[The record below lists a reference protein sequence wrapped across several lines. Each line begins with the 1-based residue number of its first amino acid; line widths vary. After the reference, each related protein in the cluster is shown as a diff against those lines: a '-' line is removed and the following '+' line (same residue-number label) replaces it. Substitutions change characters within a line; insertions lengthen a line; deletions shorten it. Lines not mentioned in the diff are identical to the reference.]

1 MMKKLFSILF
11 AMLFAIT
18 AMAVPAKKFVRTVSQ
33 PDGTTVDIT
42 LVGDEYFSYYMTVDG
57 VPVMETEQGAYCY
70 ARCEAGAFLP
80 TATLA
85 HDVAVRGEAERT
97 LAESIKAIPVT
108 RPERANQIAEEN
120 NSRRARRAPNGP
132 NRVGTSTNHTGNK
145 RGIIILVNYT
155 DKKMVHTQQEFD
167 DQMNKNNYNKGGHIG
182 SLSDYFY
189 DQSYG
194 QLNIDFDV
202 VGPYTVSQ
210 NMAFYGAHSA
220 SDSDKRPGQM
230 VAEAVR
236 LADPDVDFSK
246 YDWNGDRKVD
256 QIFVIYAGYAEA
268 QGGPQESIWPHE
280 WSLTSAYYSG
290 MSNEGAIY
298 TDGVTIDTYACSS
311 ELASYYGTNMAGIGT
326 AAHEFSHCMGLPDF
340 YDTDY
345 SGGAGMDDWSLMCS
359 GSYNS
364 NACIPAPYT
373 SYERWF
379 SGWMEPVEL
388 NDPCFVKEMKHLVT
402 TPEAYIIYNQKN
414 KNEYYLLE
422 NHQTTGNT
430 GEYRNWDRGNAGH
443 GMLVMH
449 VDYNRQSWQ
458 YNTVNDDPSHQRMTY
473 IPANGKMTSSSGS
486 LYPGTKNNRSL
497 TNTSSPAA
505 KLYNKNT
512 DGSNYMNRPI
522 ENITEVSG
530 MINFKFN
537 GGIYIGIPEV
547 YEATNVTDSSFT
559 AHWSEIP
566 GAETYTM
573 QVYEKDKF
581 GKDTIFCEDIASNE
595 AFSSRITTDVSTKI
609 NNYLTSGGWSG
620 LNLFI
625 DEQRLRL
632 GTSTKA
638 GKLQSKLL
646 PAPQDGKIRVNIGIQ
661 KYLTNATNF
670 YVRVLDENSSIVK
683 SITLQPTEDAEI
695 HHLTIDSI
703 STDFKLV
710 FLTQSKQAFI
720 TYIDCLDNIT
730 PLVLDGL
737 TETSYDVTGLEPNTY
752 VYRVKALATETEGLW
767 SEPIEVVLQG
777 TTAIENVAAPS
788 AVQTENVYYNLS
800 GQRVARPQKG
810 IFILGNKKVVK

>member
-1 MMKKLFSILF
+1 
-11 AMLFAIT
+11 MLFAIT

-132 NRVGTSTNHTGNK
+132 NRVGTSTHHTGNK

-167 DQMNKNNYNKGGHIG
+167 DQMNTKNYNKGGHIG

-210 NMAFYGAHSA
+210 NMAFYGDHTA
-220 SDSDKRPGQM
+220 SDNDKRPGQM

-246 YDWNGDRKVD
+246 YDWNGDRMVD

-268 QGGPQESIWPHE
+268 QGGPKESIWPHE
-280 WSLTSAYYSG
+280 WNLTSAYYFG
-290 MSNEGAIY
+290 KSNEGAIY

-388 NDPCFVKEMKHLVT
+388 NGPCFVKEMKHLVT

-547 YEATNVTDSSFT
+547 YEATDVTDSSFT
-559 AHWSEIP
+559 AHWSEVDL
-566 GAETYTM
+566 AETYTV
-573 QVYEKDKF
+573 QVFDKEKY
-581 GKDTIFCEDIASNE
+581 GKDTLLCEDIAMNPSFNQKLT
-595 AFSSRITTDVSTKI
+595 ADVASKI
-609 NNYLTSGGWSG
+609 NEYLVSGGWSG
-620 LNLFI
+620 INLFV
-625 DEQRLRL
+625 EEHRLRL
-632 GTSTKA
+632 GTTTKA
-638 GKLQSKLL
+638 GKLESKLIA
-646 PAPQDGKIRVNIGIQ
+646 APEDGKIRLKVGIQ
-661 KYLTNATNF
+661 KYGTNATNF
-670 YVRVLDENSSIVK
+670 YVRLINADGKLIKSVTLTPDTEAEEHELAFD
-683 SITLQPTEDAEI
+683 SIT
-695 HHLTIDSI
+695 
-703 STDFKLV
+703 TDFRVV
-710 FLTQSKQAFI
+710 FLTQTRQAYI
-720 TYIDCLDNIT
+720 THIQCLEKT
-730 PLVLDGL
+730 YGKEVEGVSGTSCLVSGL
-737 TETSYDVTGLEPNTY
+737 VPNAY
-752 VYRVKALATETEGLW
+752 LYRVKAVTSESESGW
-767 SEPIEVVLQG
+767 SELQEVVLKG
-777 TTAIENVAAPS
+777 TTGIENVTAPW
-788 AVQTENVYYNLS
+788 QRLPQWGEQYNLS
-800 GQRVARPQKG
+800 GQRVGKGYKG
-810 IFILGNKKVVK
+810 IIVSGGVKKVSF